1 MAAWNSADIPDQTG
15 RIAIVTGATSGLG
28 LWCVR
33 SLAARGA
40 EVVLAVRDTE
50 KGEATARKLRSQFP
64 LARLHVLE
72 LNLASLASVWHFAV
86 RISDTQPHVDV
97 LLNNAGLGLQPD
109 RRVTEDG
116 FEQQFGVNFLGHFAL
131 TARLLPSLLHAP
143 APRVVTVASI
153 AHRRGRILW
162 EDPNQTVGYSGR
174 TAYNQS
180 KLACLMFALELAA
193 RATEQHSRL
202 ASLAAHPGLALTGFL
217 TATGLPGF
225 MQTAGLLAT
234 RLIGQSAEAG
244 SWPLLY
250 AATMPDAAN
259 GDYWGPDGF
268 KEIRGNPAHAAIARS
283 AGNRADWQRLWKT
296 AEKLTGQAYPP
307 LA

>member
-1 MAAWNSADIPDQTG
+1 MPDQAG
-15 RIAIVTGATSGLG
+15 RIAVVTGATSGLG
-28 LWCVR
+28 LWCAR
-33 SLAARGA
+33 GLAARGA
-40 EVVLAVRDTE
+40 EVVLAVRNTE
-50 KGEATARKLRSQFP
+50 KGEATANKIRAQYPMAKLSVR
-64 LARLHVLE
+64 E
-72 LNLASLASVWHFAV
+72 LDLASLASVWNFAV
-86 RISDTQPHVDV
+86 RVSDTLPRIDL
-97 LLNNAGLGLQPD
+97 LLNNAGLGLQPQ
-109 RRVTEDG
+109 RIATEDG

-131 TARLLPSLLHAP
+131 TARMVPTLLRAP
-143 APRVVTVASI
+143 APRVVTVASM

-162 EDPNQTVGYSGR
+162 ADPNQTNNYSGR
-174 TAYNQS
+174 AAYNQS

-202 ASLAAHPGLALTGFL
+202 ASLAAHPGLALTGFIA
-217 TATGLPGF
+217 ATLMPGF
-225 MQTAGLLAT
+225 MQTTGLLAT

-268 KEIRGNPAHAAIARS
+268 KEIRGNPARATVWPHAS
-283 AGNRADWQRLWKT
+283 HRADWQRLWT
-296 AEKLTGQAYPP
+296 MAEKMTGLTYPS